1 MKAKAEKIAEKA
13 MKKVA
18 ATVGDDLSKAQLEK
32 IRIILADLA
41 IDIADETARH
51 CTKAAA
57 KRFGPKTGLAAD
69 IADENKRSKLALVTN
84 LQSMR

>member
-1 MKAKAEKIAEKA
+1 MKVKAEKIAEKA
-13 MKKVA
+13 MAKVTRAVGSDLNKK
-18 ATVGDDLSKAQLEK
+18 QLEEV
-32 IRIILADLA
+32 RIILADLA
-41 IDIADETARH
+41 IDIANETTKH

-69 IADENKRSKLALVTN
+69 IADENKRSKVALVTN